1 MIEEQTF
8 CFRVLTG
15 ERYFSG
21 KLCPPKYKYQTIIN
35 TDSDFRRKMAY
46 KTIEYLSPKGSN
58 IIRIDHL
65 PEDSLIKLLEYDQ
78 KKYG

>member
-35 TDSDFRRKMAY
+35 NNPDFRREMAY
-46 KTIEYLSPKGSN
+46 KTIKYLSPQGSN

-65 PEDSLIKLLEYDQ
+65 TDVALMKLLEYDQ